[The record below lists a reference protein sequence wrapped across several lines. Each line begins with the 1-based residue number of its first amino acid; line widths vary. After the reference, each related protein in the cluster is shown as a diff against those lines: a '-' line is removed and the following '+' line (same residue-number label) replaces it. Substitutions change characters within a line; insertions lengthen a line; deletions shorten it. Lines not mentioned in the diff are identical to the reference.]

1 VAKEIPF
8 AFKVETVIPV
18 VVSVLPNNVEV
29 TSEGR
34 VMLETVSVLP
44 MMLENDVFDTFVVLP

>member
-1 VAKEIPF
+1 MAKEIPF